1 MNKKDY
7 DYIARLERAIEEKY
21 GSIAVQNPA
30 GSWDKEKEKQYLE
43 QLKEFVDKQRNLED
57 DSSLEDVGGF
67 LISRKLL
74 NKETILTCP
83 VCSSK
88 IKTAKDDICILKFE
102 CCEKCYIKFVED
114 REERW
119 FSGWRPENV
128 AKKL

>member
-83 VCSSK
+83 VCSDK
-88 IKTAKDDICILKFE
+88 IKTVKDDIYILKYE
-102 CCEKCYIKFVED
+102 CCEKCYIKFVEN

-119 FSGWRPENV
+119 LSGWRPKNV